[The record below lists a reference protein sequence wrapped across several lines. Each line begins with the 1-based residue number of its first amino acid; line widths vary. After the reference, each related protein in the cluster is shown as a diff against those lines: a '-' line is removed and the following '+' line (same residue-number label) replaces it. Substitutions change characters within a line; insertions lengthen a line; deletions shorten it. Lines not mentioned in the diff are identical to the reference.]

1 MPATNTAL
9 AKSIRRKT
17 WGQETGGNSFP
28 PHYKEGSNWGW
39 RNNTIMFSQG
49 CKQISSRKTRYKITF
64 QFSTPKLYFLDH
76 AIFYLRENKQ
86 RKKSQHEEILTWDEL
101 WA

>member
-1 MPATNTAL
+1 
-9 AKSIRRKT
+9 
-17 WGQETGGNSFP
+17 
-28 PHYKEGSNWGW
+28 
-39 RNNTIMFSQG
+39 MFSQG